1 MNSEY
6 NTNTDDP
13 YISPTSTSSNSPVTP
28 GGHLTR
34 PPPDSPTK
42 KKKKFG
48 GFFGLG
54 SGSNTSLDQ
63 AAAVETTPAFNTH
76 LPSSY
81 NSRLPASE
89 EDVEFL
95 AGLKPSKS
103 HRIEFKKAKKLEKGS
118 KGLHKAMS
126 QAYMKQFQQ
135 AKGSKFS
142 VSFLFPLAFFP
153 SFFLAFLLSFF
164 LELD

>member
-54 SGSNTSLDQ
+54 SALSGSNTSLDQ
-63 AAAVETTPAFNTH
+63 AASVEITPATPAFNTH

-126 QAYMKQFQQ
+126 QAYMKQFQE

-142 VSFLFPLAFFP
+142 VSFLFLLA
-153 SFFLAFLLSFF
+153 SFFLSCFLSP
-164 LELD
+164 